1 MGFYEIFGTVTFS
14 VLIGFLAFLFFVV
27 YDNSK
32 EMEATLVVAMVLVM
46 GVYFSMGTAVDKKKA
61 QVNKLVEICIEHNI
75 KLPKEFKDDVY
86 RILKEKKTKEAEKEI
101 KNYIKGE

>member
-14 VLIGFLAFLFFVV
+14 VLIGFFAFLVIISEDLKEIKIMVV
-27 YDNSK
+27 L
-32 EMEATLVVAMVLVM
+32 TTVLVV
-46 GVYFSMGTAVDKKKA
+46 GIYFSMGTAVDKKKA
-61 QVNKLVEICIEHNI
+61 QVDKLVEICIEHNI

-101 KNYIKGE
+101 KNHIKGE